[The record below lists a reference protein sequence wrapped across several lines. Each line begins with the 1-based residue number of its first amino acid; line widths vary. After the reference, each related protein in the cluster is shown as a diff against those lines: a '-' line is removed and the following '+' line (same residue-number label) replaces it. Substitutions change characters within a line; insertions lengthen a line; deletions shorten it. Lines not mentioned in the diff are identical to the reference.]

1 MPSQDKALL
10 MTKVEETLKP
20 RMFANLLEE
29 AVDEIQE
36 HLDEFD
42 VTHTGTETI
51 ETEDLLKTYID
62 AKRVAGRSERT
73 LVHYQY
79 VISRFM
85 RLVGVRTRDVTPQHI
100 RDYFAR
106 LFDRGVSDCTVNG
119 IRETINAYFGWL
131 KEEGLIKRN
140 PCAHIE
146 PIKVQQKERPAFS
159 DSDIELLKMH
169 CTTIRDRAILCF
181 LLSTGCRISEMTGLN
196 REDVDLDAGECI
208 VLGKG
213 NKERTVFLDDVA
225 VMTLREYLASR
236 IDRQPALFLNHLTGR
251 ISPQLVREMLH
262 DLGDSA
268 NVDNVHPHRFRRTI
282 ITRLLNRGMP
292 IQDVALIAG
301 HAKIDT
307 TKEYYAA
314 SKSRIKSNYVRFSS

>member
-10 MTKVEETLKP
+10 MTKVEGTLKT

-29 AVDEIQE
+29 AVDEIQD

-42 VTHTGTETI
+42 VTHIGSELI
-51 ETEDLLKTYID
+51 ETEDLLETFIN
-62 AKRVAGRSERT
+62 AKRVAGRSEKT
-73 LVHYQY
+73 LTHYHY
-79 VISRFM
+79 VITRFM
-85 RLVGVRTRDVTPQHI
+85 NEIGVKTRDVTPLHI
-100 RDYFAR
+100 RGFFAKR
-106 LFDRGVSDCTVNG
+106 FASGVSDCTVNG
-119 IRETINAYFGWL
+119 NREVLNAYFGWL
-131 KEEGLIKRN
+131 AEEGLIKRN

-159 DSDIELLKMH
+159 DADIELLKMH

-181 LLSTGCRISEMTGLN
+181 LLSTGCRISEVTALN
-196 REDVDLDAGECI
+196 RDDVDLDEGECI

-213 NKERTVFLDDVA
+213 NKERTVFLDEVA

-236 IDRQPALFLNHLTGR
+236 IDRQPALFLNHMTR
-251 ISPQLVREMLH
+251 RMTPQLVREMLH
-262 DLGDSA
+262 NLA
-268 NVDNVHPHRFRRTI
+268 NVENVHPHRFRRTI

-314 SKSRIKSNYVRFSS
+314 SKSRIKSNYKRYST

>member
-29 AVDEIQE
+29 AVDQIQD

-42 VTHTGTETI
+42 VTHIGQDVI
-51 ETEDLLKTYID
+51 ETEDLLETFIV
-62 AKRVAGRSERT
+62 AKRVAGRSEKT
-73 LVHYQY
+73 LTHYRY
-79 VISRFM
+79 VITRFM
-85 RLVGVRTRDVTPQHI
+85 REVGVKTRDVTPQHL
-100 RDYFAR
+100 RDFFAR
-106 LFDRGVSDCTVNG
+106 RFASGVSDCTVNG
-119 IRETINAYFGWL
+119 NREVLNAYFSWL

-146 PIKVQQKERPAFS
+146 PIKVQQKERPALS

-169 CTTIRDRAILCF
+169 CETIRDRAILCF
-181 LLSTGCRISEMTGLN
+181 LLSTGCRISEMTALN
-196 REDVDLDAGECI
+196 RDDVDLDAGECI

-213 NKERTVFLDDVA
+213 NKERTVFLDEVA
-225 VMTLREYLASR
+225 VMTLREYLAER
-236 IDRQPALFLNHLTGR
+236 TDWQPALFLNHMTRR
-251 ISPQLVREMLH
+251 ITPQLVREMLH
-262 DLGDSA
+262 SLGNAA
-268 NVDNVHPHRFRRTI
+268 NVGNVHPHRFRRTI

-307 TKEYYAA
+307 TNGYYAA
-314 SKSRIKSNYVRFSS
+314 SKSRIKSNFKRYST